1 MASNP
6 WALTGPKGGP
16 LPIPGFPEQ
25 LRQIQQQLHQ
35 QQVQLKETAAAA
47 KAALQRLEDR
57 FLLKPKLQLFEL
69 PIFSSEIRAAMA
81 LVAFVGG
88 LVCFRFD
95 CVILRIHA
103 YSIKEHC
110 THVFASLLTI

>member
-1 MASNP
+1 MGPDRAQRWPFTDPRISGAAS
-6 WALTGPKGGP
+6 ADSAAVASATGTA
-16 LPIPGFPEQ
+16 E
-25 LRQIQQQLHQ
+25 R
-35 QQVQLKETAAAA
+35 TAAAA